1 MINSTAIKDE
11 TGQSTIWLKVRFASL
26 HFFLTI
32 SVLKRE
38 QLLILPFFSFLC
50 KVLPLTTLAARSPN
64 IVRTCKIFQWNF
76 SILASES
83 AGKGGNLHQ
92 LKVTNDKHLAVRC
105 SLRVQLLRGNLQV
118 EWIVQ

>member
-1 MINSTAIKDE
+1 M
-11 TGQSTIWLKVRFASL
+11 
-26 HFFLTI
+26 I

-50 KVLPLTTLAARSPN
+50 KGLPLMTLAARSPN
-64 IVRTCKIFQWNF
+64 IIRTCKIFTWNF
-76 SILASES
+76 SILASEL

-92 LKVTNDKHLAVRC
+92 LPETNGKHLAVRC
-105 SLRVQLLRGNLQV
+105 SLRVQLPRGNLQV